1 MPLLLFRLRPPG
13 RGPARVA
20 RGLVTAAVAL
30 AMAVAPASAEDM
42 ALSPDLQV
50 PIILRLLAYDRHL
63 ESRAGEELMIG
74 ILYPPTDPDAVKAAN
89 ALSDTLFRFTGKT
102 VKRLPFRY
110 MLVEYTTPEGLER
123 SVTARGIDILY
134 VTPGNAKNLQGITKV
149 SQGRGITTTTGVP
162 EYVRGGVCVGLLVSQ
177 GRAQPIINL
186 ASCRDEGVEFDASLL
201 RISTVVNRTVP

>member
-30 AMAVAPASAEDM
+30 AMAVAPASAEEM
-42 ALSPDLQV
+42 AVRPDLQV
-50 PIILRLLAYDRHL
+50 PILLTILKYDRHL

-89 ALSDTLFRFTGKT
+89 AVSDTFFRFAGKT
-102 VKRLPFRY
+102 VKRLPIRY
-110 MLVEYTTPEGLER
+110 RLVEYTTPENLER
-123 SVTARGIDILY
+123 STATLGIDVLY

-149 SQGRGITTTTGVP
+149 SQGRGITTMTGVP
-162 EYVRGGVCVGLLVSQ
+162 QYVRGGVCVGLLGVSP
-177 GRAQPIINL
+177 GAEPIINL
-186 ASCRDEGVEFDASLL
+186 PSCRAEGIEWNISLIG
-201 RISTVVNRTVP
+201 ISTVVK